1 MSSLLSTIGQRLS
14 KSDEAPLVRVSRSF
28 PIFGSRSLIVYA
40 PKGKGHGFFNLPLRQ
55 LENAFVSVEAEGE
68 KFAVKAST
76 VTHAPIVVVDTLDEA
91 QAIVRRL
98 TQVLSP
104 SRAKWFWIA
113 AIVGLAYVVLTTPVS
128 PPSAQRA
135 QMQSYTAP
143 SSSTPRYAPQIVT
156 PQGVRPQAPAAAP
169 QAPVATPDMNDPF
182 GLKVAPKP

>member
-14 KSDEAPLVRVSRSF
+14 KSEEAPLVRVSRSF
-28 PIFGSRSLIVYA
+28 PVFGSRSLIVYA

-55 LENAFVSVEAEGE
+55 LENAFVSIEQEGE

-76 VTHAPIVVVDTLDEA
+76 VSHAPIVVVDTLEEA
-91 QAIVRRL
+91 QTIVRRL
-98 TQVLSP
+98 TLVLSP
-104 SRAKWFWIA
+104 SRAKWFWGA
-113 AIVGLAYVVLTTPVS
+113 AFLALAYVVLTTPVS
-128 PPSAQRA
+128 GSSSPRG
-135 QMQSYTAP
+135 QMQSYSGP
-143 SSSTPRYAPQIVT
+143 SASTPRYTPQIVT